1 MRVSGSASAWSL
13 AMQTTCIRPRPMDG
27 SQPVVKRKCE
37 FLFTVG
43 GHASWIRED
52 EATTVCSHVP
62 REGEGEDEGDGDGD
76 GEGEE
81 GDDDDDEEGRR
92 VGISHS

>member
-1 MRVSGSASAWSL
+1 MRVSGSACL
-13 AMQTTCIRPRPMDG
+13 VPRNANNLYSTSPHG
-27 SQPVVKRKCE
+27 WFQPVVKRKCE

-62 REGEGEDEGDGDGD
+62 REGEGEDEDEGEGE